1 MWSLKKYAE
10 KEGKTIVVTVHQ
22 PSSQIFHMFDKLLL
36 ICNGQVRNTKKNI
49 KNVHILYTALNYIS
63 YLPKYILYM
72 LQTKTIVM
80 FYI

>member
-36 ICNGQVRNTKKNI
+36 ICNGQVRNTKYNI
-49 KNVHILYTALNYIS
+49 KNAHILYLALNRIS
-63 YLPKYILYM
+63 LYNKYIIYVCM
-72 LQTKTIVM
+72 
-80 FYI
+80 